1 MASIFHLS
9 IGVQSIE
16 ESVDFFTK
24 MFHAKILHRDF
35 SGYVNIDFY
44 GNQITLKQNTSIVP
58 DLADFHFG
66 INLCLEEFNKLVS
79 NIMQNGRRFVSTE
92 PEIWDLNTPM
102 ERKKI
107 YLKCPTGY
115 LIEIKGYK

>member
-1 MASIFHLS
+1 MTSAFHLS
-9 IGVQSIE
+9 IGVHSIE
-16 ESVDFFTK
+16 ESVSFFTK
-24 MFHAKILHRDF
+24 ILNAKILHRDH

-58 DLADFHFG
+58 DIADFHFG
-66 INLCLEEFNKLVS
+66 INLSLKEFDELAS

-102 ERKKI
+102 ERKK
-107 YLKCPTGY
+107 YT
-115 LIEIKGYK
+115 